1 MAYFTGS
8 VNSAAQLA
16 TMLKNT
22 VAANGW
28 TLAGDVVSKNGAH
41 IRITAPDT
49 SEVRI
54 EGARNGIFAAPDICP
69 RYSRIRL
76 TNWPSYATYH
86 LIVFDNPET
95 VWCTINFGT
104 ITYMHVGFGVLQKYA
119 AWDGGMWF
127 HAQHT
132 TGVSDL
138 QGFSYVDGDVRSY
151 YPNQGNE
158 CALFWN
164 QRDSDMWN
172 GGNNSNKVSMLHC
185 ELRGEIWPGFEQ
197 GTGVNNNFNM
207 IHCPYII
214 RPTHKCNPNA
224 FNGQTVLSPFTL
236 SLQNTDG
243 HYMPIGHVGHLRWV
257 KLTNYNPGDIIQ
269 LGTEKWLL
277 FPWKQLDPTI
287 PNGTPDTRGT
297 LSTGVNGVALAYD
310 GP

>member
-8 VNSAAQLA
+8 INSSAQLA
-16 TMLKNT
+16 TLLKST
-22 VAANGW
+22 AAANGW
-28 TLAGDVVSKNGAH
+28 SLAGDVVSKNGAH

-54 EGARNGIFAAPDICP
+54 EGARNGNFVAPDICP

-104 ITYMHVGFGVLQKYA
+104 ITYMHIGFGVLRKYA

-127 HAQHT
+127 HAQHA
-132 TGVSDL
+132 TGNQDNACI
-138 QGFSYVDGDVRSY
+138 GFIDGGARPY
-151 YPNQGNE
+151 YSNSPNN
-158 CALFWN
+158 CVMFWN
-164 QRDSDMWN
+164 QRDYSPW
-172 GGNNSNKVSMLHC
+172 GLASNNKTSYLHC
-185 ELRGEIWPGFEQ
+185 ELRGEVWPATG
-197 GTGVNNNFNM
+197 GTNDASDFNQ
-207 IHCPYII
+207 IHCPSII
-214 RPTHKCNPNA
+214 GPTHKCNPNA
-224 FNGQTVLSPFTL
+224 FNGQTVLSPFML

-243 HYMPIGHVGHLRWV
+243 HYMPLGHVGHLRFV

-277 FPWKQLDPTI
+277 FPWHQLDITR
-287 PNGTPDTRGT
+287 PNGVSDSNQGT
-297 LSTGVNGVALAYD
+297 STGVLGVALAYD

>member
-8 VNSAAQLA
+8 VNSSAQLA
-16 TMLKNT
+16 TLLKNT

-28 TLAGDVVSKNGAH
+28 TLAGGVVSKNGAH

-76 TNWPSYATYH
+76 TNWPSQLTYH
-86 LIVFDNPET
+86 LIVFENPDT
-95 VWCTINFGT
+95 VWCTINFDT
-104 ITYMHVGFGVLQKYA
+104 VTYMHIGFGVLQKYS

-132 TGVSDL
+132 SNNMDL
-138 QGFSYVDGDVRSY
+138 NSYSYVDGDVRPY
-151 YPNQGNE
+151 YSSEGND

-164 QRDSDMWN
+164 QRDHHLWGGPSD
-172 GGNNSNKVSMLHC
+172 NKASKVHC
-185 ELRGEIWPGFEQ
+185 ELRGEVWPGFEQ
-197 GTGVNNNFNM
+197 GTNVDNNFNM

-224 FNGQTVLSPFTL
+224 FNGQTVLSPFMLT
-236 SLQNTDG
+236 LQNTDG

-277 FPWKQLDPTI
+277 FPWKQIDLTV
-287 PNGTPDTRGT
+287 PNGTNDTRYSR
-297 LSTGVNGVALAYD
+297 STGVNGVALAYD

>member
-8 VNSAAQLA
+8 VNSSAQLA
-16 TMLKNT
+16 TLLKNT
-22 VAANGW
+22 AAANGW
-28 TLAGDVVSKNGAH
+28 SLTGDVVSKNGAH

-54 EGARNGIFAAPDICP
+54 EGARNGNFVAPDICP

-76 TNWPSYATYH
+76 TNWPSSATYH
-86 LIVFDNPET
+86 LIVFENPDT
-95 VWCTINFGT
+95 VWCTINFDT
-104 ITYMHVGFGVLQKYA
+104 ITYMHIGFGVLQKYA
-119 AWDGGMWF
+119 AWDGGMWY

-138 QGFSYVDGDVRSY
+138 QGYSYVDGDIRSY
-151 YPNQGNE
+151 YANSGNE

-164 QRDSDMWN
+164 QRDYHIW
-172 GGNNSNKVSMLHC
+172 GGANNNKVSMLHC
-185 ELRGEIWPGFEQ
+185 ELRGEVWPGFEQ
-197 GTGVNNNFNM
+197 GTGVNNDFNM
-207 IHCPYII
+207 IHCPSII
-214 RPTHKCNPNA
+214 RPTHKCNPNT
-224 FNGQTVLSPFTL
+224 FNGQTVLSPFML

-243 HYMPIGHVGHLRWV
+243 HYMPVGHVGHLRWV

-277 FPWKQLDPTI
+277 FPWKQFDITRPD
-287 PNGTPDTRGT
+287 GTNDTRYS
-297 LSTGVNGVALAYD
+297 LSTGVNGIALAYD